1 MEERKA
7 RVALIKGDDRY
18 RNTAQALR
26 LIEGEIDLTDK
37 KLVLVKVN
45 FVSTVRQ
52 LAATHVDAVRAV
64 LDFVRERYQGPL
76 VVAEG
81 AALSDTFEGFRNFG
95 YLPLAREYD
104 VLLMDLNRDEW
115 VEVELLDRHFRPMK
129 LRVSKTVVESDF
141 RIAVGPPKT
150 HDTVVVTLS
159 LKNIAVGS
167 LIRDQSAG
175 SALIS
180 LARRLTPSW
189 LANSPLVER
198 LKAPVTTA
206 VSRNDKVAIHQGYQ
220 AINLNLYRLACVLA
234 PHLSVIDGFEAMEGD
249 GPTGGTPVPWRIAVA
264 STDFLAADVLTAHL
278 MGFDPDEIGYL
289 YYCKVKGL
297 GVGDLE
303 RIEVVGNISPEE
315 CRRQFRPHSGYL
327 RQLEWKIS
335 PSIWRNVL

>member
-115 VEVELLDRHFRPMK
+115 VEVELLDRRFRPMK

-150 HDTVVVTLS
+150 HDTVVV
-159 LKNIAVGS
+159 
-167 LIRDQSAG
+167 
-175 SALIS
+175 
-180 LARRLTPSW
+180 
-189 LANSPLVER
+189 
-198 LKAPVTTA
+198 
-206 VSRNDKVAIHQGYQ
+206 
-220 AINLNLYRLACVLA
+220 
-234 PHLSVIDGFEAMEGD
+234 
-249 GPTGGTPVPWRIAVA
+249 
-264 STDFLAADVLTAHL
+264 
-278 MGFDPDEIGYL
+278 
-289 YYCKVKGL
+289 
-297 GVGDLE
+297 
-303 RIEVVGNISPEE
+303 
-315 CRRQFRPHSGYL
+315 
-327 RQLEWKIS
+327 
-335 PSIWRNVL
+335 